1 MLTAPEKG
9 LATLETAI
17 RIFPEDLR
25 IHIFLALSYMRMD
38 RHEESLRQFEWIDA
52 AMVRNAAIAKTVQPL
67 FYFWYGQAC
76 DRAGHSEACERQIE
90 RYLAANP
97 NSGEALNY
105 LAYMWADQG
114 RNLDRAMDYVTKALK
129 MDPDNGAYLDTL
141 GWIYFKKGDAASAVT
156 YLTRAVKREGDAPA
170 IMEHLGDAWY
180 ALKKRD
186 KAVSLWLKS
195 LKLVPE
201 NQGLRNK
208 LIAEQVEARRLP
220 PVPAKGQV
228 KQTGRFP
235 L

>member
-1 MLTAPEKG
+1 
-9 LATLETAI
+9 
-17 RIFPEDLR
+17 
-25 IHIFLALSYMRMD
+25 
-38 RHEESLRQFEWIDA
+38 
-52 AMVRNAAIAKTVQPL
+52 VQPL

-76 DRAGHSEACERQIE
+76 DRAGHVEACERQIE

-105 LAYMWADQG
+105 LAYMWAEQG
-114 RNLDRAMDYVTKALK
+114 RNLDRAMDYVAKALK
-129 MDPDNGAYLDTL
+129 LDPDNGAYLDTL
-141 GWIYFKKGDAASAVT
+141 GWIYFKRGDADSAVT

-195 LKLVPE
+195 LKLAPE